1 VNVRSGGVFS
11 QAPFYSS
18 AEERRHAG
26 RPLLFELGSIAR
38 TAISTVTTELGGSN
52 AAHKAK

>member
-1 VNVRSGGVFS
+1 MLEDIFFSGW
-11 QAPFYSS
+11 
-18 AEERRHAG
+18 
-26 RPLLFELGSIAR
+26 GSIAR